1 MSNSAHTPAI
11 FLCQFYLFSQPSQ
24 PATQQPQ
31 QFAINSTRHRISS
44 KTTTKPTTRKKAKAM
59 KNQTETESG
68 NSTPI
73 RFSLSHHHPPPQPY
87 PIHSQFHLTPNPAFP
102 TTAAAAAPP
111 PPPYRSFVV
120 GTTATL
126 LLCLTFSRTLPRFVA
141 VGHATGCLARFSYQ
155 TNPHDSPSAASSLLS
170 SPLLSH
176 SCAWTRTFVGRMNL
190 CT

>member
-11 FLCQFYLFSQPSQ
+11 FLCQFYLFRQPGSQPPNS
-24 PATQQPQ
+24 PSNLPSILLDTGSAVKQQQ
-31 QFAINSTRHRISS
+31 MLSTR
-44 KTTTKPTTRKKAKAM
+44 KKAM

-73 RFSLSHHHPPPQPY
+73 RFSLPHHPPPPQPY

-111 PPPYRSFVV
+111 PPYRSFVV

-126 LLCLTFSRTLPRFVA
+126 LICLTFSRTLPRFVA

-155 TNPHDSPSAASSLLS
+155 TKPHDSPSAARF
-170 SPLLSH
+170 SPLPFLRMDSLV
-176 SCAWTRTFVGRMNL
+176 RRMNL